1 VAFGV
6 VSSLNQLY
14 LDNGDDATAIGDMFT
29 GYYDALTLELTD
41 LRGYKPVT

>member
-1 VAFGV
+1 M
-6 VSSLNQLY
+6 VSSLEQLY